1 MLIKDVECL
10 IDEAPG
16 LTATALA
23 QRLFGNDG
31 YHSRVSAELRALV
44 HVGRI
49 ERRGA
54 GGPGDPFTYHP
65 AGERSRSQRAVASR

>member
-1 MLIKDVECL
+1 MPRPMLIEDVERL
-10 IDEAPG
+10 IEEAPG

-23 QRLFGNDG
+23 QRLFGHDG
-31 YHSRVSAELRALV
+31 YHSRVSAEIRALV

-54 GGPGDPFTYHP
+54 GGPGHPFTYHP
-65 AGERSRSQRAVASR
+65 AAERSRT